1 MLCEAMCDAGGP
13 NQLSETIGN
22 LGLWTRLGIPTKA
35 TRFKTHQT
43 VRFFSWHK
51 CLRGNRNDF
60 AALHLQ
66 NLLVVFGFSCSFDF
80 YVECATCAGRAVFI
94 LFGACNSNPFLP
106 HVPKTPKTVMQTVMQ
121 RLLVYQFTWRLMEY
135 WNNPT
140 NPCSYNTSWTL
151 GNNLYLL

>member
-1 MLCEAMCDAGGP
+1 MLCEAKCDAGGP

-35 TRFKTHQT
+35 TRLKTHHL

-66 NLLVVFGFSCSFDF
+66 NLLVVFGFLCFFDF
-80 YVECATCAGRAVFI
+80 CANRNFIAGRTVFI
-94 LFGACNSNPFLP
+94 FTGACNYNPFLP
-106 HVPKTPKTVMQTVMQ
+106 HMLKTPKTVMQTVM
-121 RLLVYQFTWRLMEY
+121 R
-135 WNNPT
+135 
-140 NPCSYNTSWTL
+140 C
-151 GNNLYLL
+151 GIICGK